1 MRFIVR
7 TCPPRAEY
15 LEYLQER
22 IPNLEVVLD
31 SIMDPS
37 KRGFDAFL
45 DSLKLAGEDGVVH
58 LEDDILLTENFIE
71 KICKVIE
78 EQQYVLIQFFSM
90 RKKDLEV
97 GSRFE
102 PGRTFMMTQCVYYP
116 EGMSAEVLEF
126 YEDLINS
133 GKGQNLGYDEVVALF
148 MRQRGMEY
156 YIHVPSLVD
165 HRVCKSVI
173 NPKRSSKRQSL
184 TFQ

>member
-1 MRFIVR
+1 
-7 TCPPRAEY
+7 
-15 LEYLQER
+15 
-22 IPNLEVVLD
+22 
-31 SIMDPS
+31 
-37 KRGFDAFL
+37 
-45 DSLKLAGEDGVVH
+45 
-58 LEDDILLTENFIE
+58 
-71 KICKVIE
+71 
-78 EQQYVLIQFFSM
+78 
-90 RKKDLEV
+90 
-97 GSRFE
+97 
-102 PGRTFMMTQCVYYP
+102 MMTQCVYYP